1 MSHFLALMARMK
13 HIRRWGTMRSVE
25 AENVQEHSHMVAM
38 VAHML
43 ALIARARYDR
53 PVDES
58 LVLKLALYHEAGE
71 VITGDVVTP
80 IKYFDRDIKQAFK
93 NIEHIASARLLSMI
107 PDDLRA
113 EYAPL
118 LLPDEE
124 SDAWKIV
131 KAADRIC
138 AHLKCVEEVKAGNR
152 EFEKAMA
159 STREIVRAIDLP
171 EARDFM
177 RDFAPGFALALD
189 ELNA

>member
-43 ALIARARYDR
+43 AVIAGKRYGKQ
-53 PVDES
+53 VDTKA
-58 LVLKLALYHEAGE
+58 VLQLALYHEAGE

-80 IKYFDRDIKQAFK
+80 IKYFDDDIRQAFK
-93 NIEHIASARLLSMI
+93 HIEHIASARLLSMI
-107 PDDLRA
+107 PDDLLG
-113 EYAPL
+113 EYEPL

-124 SDAWKIV
+124 SEAWQLV

-159 STREIVRAIDLP
+159 ATGQIVSAIELP

-177 RDFAPGFALALD
+177 REFAPGFALALD
-189 ELNA
+189 ELNQ